1 VGGIGSDTVLIGRR
15 HVVAVWLC
23 QAGEHRPHVHGDGEA
38 QGLQANRPHERVEQ
52 GEAVPL
58 SFSLWLLPLKLVHFS
73 GTGVG
78 RTQHCSSDTR
88 LCHACTTSESAA
100 VLLCSALH
108 HMYTALADN
117 TVAVNRLQYCCVAHC
132 ITCTQLLPTQH
143 CCSESSACP

>member
-58 SFSLWLLPLKLVHFS
+58 SL
-73 GTGVG
+73 
-78 RTQHCSSDTR
+78 
-88 LCHACTTSESAA
+88 
-100 VLLCSALH
+100 
-108 HMYTALADN
+108 ALAFE
-117 TVAVNRLQYCCVAHC
+117 AGA
-132 ITCTQLLPTQH
+132 LLWHWRWKNPTL
-143 CCSESSACP
+143 